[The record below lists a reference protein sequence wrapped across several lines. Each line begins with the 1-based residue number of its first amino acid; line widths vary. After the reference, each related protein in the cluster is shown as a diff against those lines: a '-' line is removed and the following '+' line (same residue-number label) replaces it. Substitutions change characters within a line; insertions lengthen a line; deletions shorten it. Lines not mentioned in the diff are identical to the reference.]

1 MQPSAAIAIVGLAV
15 RLPGAPDV
23 AGFWQTLLG
32 DAAAIAEV
40 PASRWDW
47 RAHYAPPGAAANT
60 AYSTVGGFIDDV
72 DAFDLRHFGIAP
84 REAEAMDPMQRLF
97 LQSAWT
103 ALEDAG
109 IAPRSL
115 SGRRVGVFAGVGNAE
130 YTSLMRAAHCD
141 NDAYRATGMALTLV
155 ANRLSYVLNL
165 RGPSQV
171 VDTACSGSLVA
182 VHRAIEQLRLGQCEL
197 ALAGGISLM
206 LSPELHVAFSQAGML
221 SSSGRCRPFDAEADG
236 YVRGEG
242 AGVVVLKRLDDALRD
257 GDFIHACILA
267 SAENHGGRAHS
278 LTAPSFKG
286 QAEVVAAAWQAAGP
300 AVRHLSHVETHGTGT
315 PLGDPI
321 EIAGLNEA
329 LRQCRAADPD
339 RTPAGDI
346 RLGAL
351 KSRIGHL
358 EAAAGI
364 AGLIKTVLA
373 LRHGLIP
380 GHPAFV
386 RANPQLELSGS
397 PLRIVDRPQAW
408 GEGPRVAGVSSFGFG
423 GVNAHVV
430 LQAQPAPVW
439 SSGDAQAEVV
449 LLSARDADTLRARAA
464 QLFDY
469 LYPDVQP
476 HALLALQQASGA
488 LDFDAQWPALGV
500 DADTMTRAA
509 QTAAQRLGVDPAQL
523 DLRDCMC
530 WGEVAA
536 ALSETLP
543 AAAVSDRLHARA
555 SLSRAALAPTLPAL
569 ASSLF
574 LGRDLQSHRLAIAA
588 QDFGGLALQLAAW
601 LCGAP
606 APLAVAAQSAKDS
619 GGERPLPDWRSAAG
633 LADWLRAELA
643 FPSLSEKLS
652 ARYAAGCLARVP
664 LPTLPFRR
672 DRVWFRAAEPV
683 APRPTADVPP
693 ADVPPALMPPA
704 LMPHDIDVL
713 LGTWTG
719 FLGSRP
725 VCLPSLLPWPGHV
738 ATRGAVSFI
747 DVAWAAASPHL
758 RRVMPTLADG
768 GLRYRGVADDGAQ
781 TLLRVEHIDA
791 GSGPRA
797 GVEPA
802 QVFALDTV
810 APSSHDPRAL
820 WMHWTVAVVRAL
832 QAMFRDASAAPLLP
846 YRALRVS
853 WSEVPA
859 AGPRRLLLTVDADSG
874 RVGVRGEIDGRT
886 VLQIDGLELRQARW
900 LAQASQPEAEVLS

>member
-1 MQPSAAIAIVGLAV
+1 MQPLPSSGAIAIVGLAA
-15 RLPGAPDV
+15 RLPGAADA
-23 AGFWQTLLG
+23 AGFWDSLLG
-32 DAAAIAEV
+32 NRPVIAEV

-47 RAHYAPPGAAANT
+47 RAVHAAPGAAANT
-60 AYSTVGGFIDDV
+60 AYSNVGGFIDDV

-109 IAPRSL
+109 IPPRSL

-130 YTSLMRAAHCD
+130 YTALMRAAQCD

-197 ALAGGISLM
+197 ALAGGVSLM

-221 SSSGRCRPFDAEADG
+221 SASGRCRPFDAEADG

-242 AGVVVLKRLDDALRD
+242 VGVVVLKRLDDALRD

-321 EIAGLNEA
+321 EVAGLNEA
-329 LRQCRAADPD
+329 LRLCGGADPE
-339 RTPAGDI
+339 RVPAGDI

-351 KSRIGHL
+351 KARIGHL

-380 GHPAFV
+380 GHPAFGQ
-386 RANPQLELSGS
+386 ANPQLELSSS
-397 PLRIVDRPQAW
+397 PLRIVDCPQAW

-439 SSGDAQAEVV
+439 SGGDAQSEVV

-476 HALLALQQASGA
+476 RVLCALQQASGA
-488 LDFDAQWPALGV
+488 VDFDAPWPALGA
-500 DADTMTRAA
+500 DADSVTRAA
-509 QTAAQRLGVDPAQL
+509 HAAAQGLGIEPVRL

-530 WGEVAA
+530 WGDVAA
-536 ALSETLP
+536 ALSEALP
-543 AAAVSDRLHARA
+543 AAAPSDRLQARA
-555 SLSRAALAPTLPAL
+555 SLSRASLAPTLRAL
-569 ASSLF
+569 AGSLF
-574 LGRDLQSHRLAIAA
+574 LGRDLQSHRLAVAA
-588 QDFGGLALQLAAW
+588 QDVGGLALQLAAW
-601 LCGAP
+601 LCDAP
-606 APLAVAAQSAKDS
+606 APCVVVAQSAKDS
-619 GGERPLPDWRSAAG
+619 GGERSLPDWRSAAG
-633 LADWLRAELA
+633 LADWLRAALA
-643 FPSLSEKLS
+643 FPSLSEQLS
-652 ARYAAGCLARVP
+652 ARYAADHLSRVP

-672 DRVWFRAAEPV
+672 DRVWFRAATPV
-683 APRPTADVPP
+683 VPQSS
-693 ADVPPALMPPA
+693 AHLPPSLV
-704 LMPHDIDVL
+704 PHDIDTL
-713 LGTWTG
+713 LGSWTVL
-719 FLGSRP
+719 FGSRP
-725 VCLPSLLPWPGHV
+725 ACLPSLLPWPGHV
-738 ATRGAVSFI
+738 ATGGAVRFI
-747 DVAWAAASPHL
+747 DVAWAAGSPRH
-758 RRVMPTLADG
+758 RRLMPILADG
-768 GLRYRGVADDGAQ
+768 GLRYRAQADDGAQ
-781 TLLRVEHIDA
+781 TLLRAGRIVAGEGPDA
-791 GSGPRA
+791 TAGGP
-797 GVEPA
+797 PA
-802 QVFALDTV
+802 FAMAVDL
-810 APSSHDPRAL
+810 PSPGDPQAL
-820 WMHWTVAVVRAL
+820 WMHWTVAVARAL
-832 QAMFRDASAAPLLP
+832 QGMFRDVTTAPLLP
-846 YRALRVS
+846 YRATRVS
-853 WSEVPA
+853 WAELPT
-859 AGPRRLLLTVDADSG
+859 AGPQRLLLSTDADSG
-874 RVGVRGEIDGRT
+874 RLDLRGEIEGRT
-886 VLQIDGLELRQARW
+886 VLQIDGLELREARW
-900 LAQASQPEAEVLS
+900 LLSVAAEAGAELQS

>member
-1 MQPSAAIAIVGLAV
+1 MDRAAAIAIVGIAA

-32 DAAAIAEV
+32 DETAIGEV
-40 PASRWDW
+40 PPSRWDW
-47 RAHYAPPGAAANT
+47 RAHYAPPGGAANT
-60 AYSTVGGFIDDV
+60 AYSNVGGFIDDA
-72 DAFDLRHFGIAP
+72 DCFDLRHFGIAP

-130 YTSLMRAAHCD
+130 YTALMRAARCD

-197 ALAGGISLM
+197 ALAGGVSLM

-221 SSSGRCRPFDAEADG
+221 STSGRCRPFDAEADG

-242 AGVVVLKRLDDALRD
+242 VGVVVLKRLDDALRD
-257 GDFIHACILA
+257 GDFIHACVLA

-339 RTPAGDI
+339 RTPADDI

-351 KSRIGHL
+351 KARIGHL

-380 GHPAFV
+380 GHPAFGQ
-386 RANPQLELSGS
+386 ANPQLELTGS
-397 PLRIVDRPQAW
+397 PLRIADGPQAW
-408 GEGPRVAGVSSFGFG
+408 DEGPRVAGVSSFGFG

-439 SSGDAQAEVV
+439 TDADAQAEVV
-449 LLSARDADTLRARAA
+449 LLSARDADTLRVRAA

-476 HALLALQQASGA
+476 RVLLALQQASGA

-500 DADTMTRAA
+500 DADTMERAA
-509 QTAAQRLGVDPAQL
+509 QSAARRLGIDAAGL
-523 DLRDCMC
+523 DLRDCLS
-530 WGEVAA
+530 WGEIAA
-536 ALSETLP
+536 ALSEALP
-543 AAAVSDRLHARA
+543 AAAPSDRLHARA
-555 SLSRAALAPTLPAL
+555 SLPRAALAPTLRAL

-574 LGRDLQSHRLAIAA
+574 VGRDLQSHRLAIAA

-601 LCGAP
+601 LCDAR
-606 APLAVAAQSAKDS
+606 ARLAVTAQSAKDS
-619 GGERPLPDWRSAAG
+619 GGERPLPDWRSASG

-643 FPSLSEKLS
+643 FPALSEQLS
-652 ARYAAGCLARVP
+652 ARYAADRVTRVP

-672 DRVWFRAAEPV
+672 DRVWFKAAAPV
-683 APRPTADVPP
+683 APQPAADMSPAVVPH
-693 ADVPPALMPPA
+693 AHLPPPLV
-704 LMPHDIDVL
+704 PHDIDAL
-713 LGTWTG
+713 LGPWTG
-719 FLGSRP
+719 FLGRRP
-725 VCLPSLLPWPGHV
+725 GCLPTLLPWPGHA
-738 ATRGAVSFI
+738 ATGGGVSFI
-747 DVAWAAASPHL
+747 DVAWAAASPQH

-768 GLRYRGVADDGAQ
+768 GLRYRALADEGAR
-781 TLLRVEHIDA
+781 TLLRVERIVT
-791 GSGPRA
+791 GEGPEATA
-797 GVEPA
+797 GVPPA
-802 QVFALDTV
+802 V
-810 APSSHDPRAL
+810 AIDVAPPSSHDPRAL

-832 QAMFRDASAAPLLP
+832 QSMFRDATTAPLLP

-853 WSEVPA
+853 WAEVPTV
-859 AGPRRLLLTVDADSG
+859 GPQRLLLTADADSG

-886 VLQIDGLELRQARW
+886 LLQIDGLELREARW
-900 LAQASQPEAEVLS
+900 LVQAAPAEAEVLS

>member
-1 MQPSAAIAIVGLAV
+1 MQPLPPPGAIAIVGLAA
-15 RLPGAPDV
+15 RLPGAADA
-23 AGFWQTLLG
+23 AGFWDSLLA
-32 DAAAIAEV
+32 DRPAIAEV

-47 RAHYAPPGAAANT
+47 RACHAAPGAAANT
-60 AYSTVGGFIDDV
+60 AYSNVGGFIDDV

-130 YTSLMRAAHCD
+130 YTTLMRAAHCD

-197 ALAGGISLM
+197 ALAGGVSLM

-221 SSSGRCRPFDAEADG
+221 STSGRCRPFDAEADG

-242 AGVVVLKRLDDALRD
+242 VGVVVLKRLDDALRD

-329 LRQCRAADPD
+329 LRQCRAADPGCV
-339 RTPAGDI
+339 PEGDI

-351 KSRIGHL
+351 KARIGHL

-380 GHPAFV
+380 GHPAFAQ
-386 RANPQLELSGS
+386 ANPQLELSGS
-397 PLRIVDRPQAW
+397 PLRIAAAPQAW
-408 GEGPRVAGVSSFGFG
+408 GDGPRVAGVSSFGFG
-423 GVNAHVV
+423 GVNAHIV
-430 LQAQPAPVW
+430 LQAQPAPAW
-439 SSGDAQAEVV
+439 PARPGEVDIV

-469 LYPDVQP
+469 LHPGVSPQV
-476 HALLALQQASGA
+476 LRALQQASGA
-488 LDFDAQWPALGV
+488 LDFDAPWPALGV
-500 DADTMTRAA
+500 SADTMARAA
-509 QTAAQRLGVDPAQL
+509 HAAAQGLGIDRVGL
-523 DLRDCMC
+523 DLRDCMS

-536 ALSETLP
+536 ALSEALPAPASPDRLQARATLP
-543 AAAVSDRLHARA
+543 RHV
-555 SLSRAALAPTLPAL
+555 LAPTLRAL
-569 ASSLF
+569 ADSLF
-574 LGRDLQSHRLAIAA
+574 SGRDLQSYRLAVVAA
-588 QDFGGLALQLAAW
+588 DMSELALQLVAW
-601 LCGAP
+601 LCDGQATQV
-606 APLAVAAQSAKDS
+606 VAAQSAREP
-619 GGERPLPDWRSAAG
+619 GAQVPAPDWQDAAQVTG
-633 LADWLRAELA
+633 WLRAQLA
-643 FPSLSEKLS
+643 LPALSEALS
-652 ARYAAGCLARVP
+652 LRRAADRAPRVP

-672 DRVWFRAAEPV
+672 DRVWFRSAAP
-683 APRPTADVPP
+683 ATAAGP
-693 ADVPPALMPPA
+693 ADTPYDIAALRAPWAALFGAPP
-704 LMPHDIDVL
+704 
-713 LGTWTG
+713 
-719 FLGSRP
+719 R
-725 VCLPSLLPWPGHV
+725 CLPTLLPWPAH
-738 ATRGAVSFI
+738 AAAHAVSFV
-747 DVAWAAASPHL
+747 DVAWAAASAED
-758 RRVMPTLADG
+758 RRLAAGFDG
-768 GLRYRGVADDGAQ
+768 HGLRYRTVAEAGAR
-781 TLLRVEHIDA
+781 TLLRVARIEAGADA
-791 GSGPRA
+791 LKGAADAPVA
-797 GVEPA
+797 GDARSFDLDVDPPPLDPA
-802 QVFALDTV
+802 G
-810 APSSHDPRAL
+810 L
-820 WMHWTVAVVRAL
+820 WMHWTIAVVRAL
-832 QAMFRDASAAPLLP
+832 QAPFRDQARAPLLP
-846 YRALRVS
+846 YRAARVS
-853 WSEVPA
+853 WAALPA
-859 AGPRRLLLTVDADSG
+859 GGPQRLRVTVDSDSG
-874 RVGVRGEIDGRT
+874 RISLFGEAGGRT
-886 VLQIDGLELRQARW
+886 LLRIDGLELREARW
-900 LAQASQPEAEVLS
+900 LSAPAVAAAELQS

>member
-1 MQPSAAIAIVGLAV
+1 MQPSAAIAIVGIAA

-23 AGFWQTLLG
+23 AAFWQALLG
-32 DAAAIAEV
+32 DAPAITEV
-40 PASRWDW
+40 PPARWDW
-47 RAHYAPPGAAANT
+47 RAHYAPPGGAANT

-72 DAFDLRHFGIAP
+72 DTFDLRHFGIAP

-130 YTSLMRAAHCD
+130 YTSLMRAARCD

-197 ALAGGISLM
+197 ALAGGVSLM

-221 SSSGRCRPFDAEADG
+221 STSGRCRPFDAEADG

-242 AGVVVLKRLDDALRD
+242 VGVVVLKRLDDALRD

-300 AVRHLSHVETHGTGT
+300 AVRHLSHIETHGTGT

-329 LRQCRAADPD
+329 LRQCRSVDPE
-339 RTPAGDI
+339 RAPAGDI

-351 KSRIGHL
+351 KARIGHL

-380 GHPAFV
+380 GHPAYV
-386 RANPQLELSGS
+386 RPNPQLELSGS

-430 LQAQPAPVW
+430 LQAHVAAGWPADD
-439 SSGDAQAEVV
+439 GEADVV
-449 LLSARDADTLRARAA
+449 LLSARDADTLRARAE

-469 LYPDVQP
+469 LYPSVQP
-476 HALLALQQASGA
+476 RALRALHSAAGV
-488 LDFDAQWPALGV
+488 LDFDTHWPTLGV
-500 DADTMTRAA
+500 DAGTMVRAA
-509 QTAAQRLGVDPAQL
+509 RAAAQGLGIDAARL
-523 DLRDCMC
+523 DLRDCLN

-536 ALSETLP
+536 ALSQALP
-543 AAAVSDRLHARA
+543 ATDKSERLSGRA
-555 SLSRAALAPTLPAL
+555 SLPRQALAPTLHAL
-569 ASSLF
+569 ARSLF
-574 LGRDLQSHRLAIAA
+574 VGRDLQAYRLAIAA
-588 QDFGGLALQLAAW
+588 KDFGELALQLAAW
-601 LCGAP
+601 LCNAP
-606 APLAVAAQSAKDS
+606 APQAVAAQSARQGGPEDS
-619 GGERPLPDWRSAAG
+619 EAAQPDWRSSAA
-633 LADWLRAELA
+633 LADWLRVRLP
-643 FPSLSEKLS
+643 FPVLSEVLS
-652 ARYAAGCLARVP
+652 ARHAAGSATRVP
-664 LPTLPFRR
+664 LPALPFRR
-672 DRVWFRAAEPV
+672 EYVWFRTAEPV
-683 APRPTADVPP
+683 APQAGVGVSRDVAALRAHWRAFPGVSMGKPP
-693 ADVPPALMPPA
+693 A
-704 LMPHDIDVL
+704 
-713 LGTWTG
+713 
-719 FLGSRP
+719 
-725 VCLPSLLPWPGHV
+725 CLPSLLPWPEHA
-738 ATRGAVSFI
+738 ATIGAVSFV
-747 DVAWAAASPHL
+747 DVAWAAASPHH
-758 RRVMPTLADG
+758 RQLAATRAG
-768 GLRYRGVADDGAQ
+768 TGLSYRAQTDETAQ
-781 TLLRVEHIDA
+781 TLLRVERIDT
-791 GSGPRA
+791 GRGPDA
-797 GVEPA
+797 A
-802 QVFALDTV
+802 ADFANDIVVL
-810 APSSHDPRAL
+810 ADPFASQDPCAL
-820 WMHWTVAVVRAL
+820 WMHWTMTVVHAL
-832 QAMFRDASAAPLLP
+832 QQLFPGATSAPLLP
-846 YRALRVS
+846 YRAARVS
-853 WSEVPA
+853 WAELPA
-859 AGPRRLLLTVDADSG
+859 TGPQHLRLGVDADSG
-874 RVGVRGEIDGRT
+874 RVRVRVETDGRT
-886 VLQIDGLELRQARW
+886 VLQIDDLELREARW
-900 LAQASQPEAEVLS
+900 LTSSPVGAEVLS

>member
-1 MQPSAAIAIVGLAV
+1 MHPSAAIAIVGLAA

-40 PASRWDW
+40 PPSRWDW
-47 RAHYAPPGAAANT
+47 RAHYAPPGGAANT

-221 SSSGRCRPFDAEADG
+221 SSAGRCRPFDAEADG

-300 AVRHLSHVETHGTGT
+300 AVRHLSHIETHGTGT

-329 LRQCRAADPD
+329 LRQCRGVDPEC
-339 RTPAGDI
+339 TPAGDI

-351 KSRIGHL
+351 KARIGHL

-430 LQAQPAPVW
+430 LQAQPVPVW
-439 SSGDAQAEVV
+439 PAAADEAEVV

-476 HALLALQQASGA
+476 HVLLALHRAAGV
-488 LDFDAQWPALGV
+488 LDFDAQWAALGV
-500 DADTMTRAA
+500 DAGTMVRDAHAAA
-509 QTAAQRLGVDPAQL
+509 QALGIDAARL
-523 DLRDCMC
+523 DLRDCLN

-536 ALSETLP
+536 ALSEALP
-543 AAAVSDRLHARA
+543 ATDASARLSARA
-555 SLSRAALAPTLPAL
+555 SLPRQVLAPTLHAL
-569 ASSLF
+569 AMSLF
-574 LGRDLQSHRLAIAA
+574 IGRDLKAHRLAVAA
-588 QDFGGLALQLAAW
+588 KDFGELALQLAGW
-601 LCGAP
+601 LCDAP
-606 APLAVAAQSAKDS
+606 APLAVAAQSVRDN
-619 GGERPLPDWRSAAG
+619 GDPQPPPDWHSATAV
-633 LADWLRAELA
+633 ADWLRTQLA
-643 FPSLSEKLS
+643 VPAVSEVLS
-652 ARYAAGCLARVP
+652 ARYAAGSAARVP
-664 LPTLPFRR
+664 LPTLPFRL
-672 DRVWFRAAEPV
+672 DRVWFRAA
-683 APRPTADVPP
+683 APVPP
-693 ADVPPALMPPA
+693 QPGADAS
-704 LMPHDIDVL
+704 HDVAGL
-713 LGTWTG
+713 RAYWTAFPGAPLGG
-719 FLGSRP
+719 RP
-725 VCLPSLLPWPGHV
+725 DCLPSLLPWPGHA
-738 ATRGAVSFI
+738 ATSGAVSFV
-747 DVAWAAASPHL
+747 DVAWAAASPRHRQL
-758 RRVMPTLADG
+758 TATRVGA
-768 GLRYRGVADDGAQ
+768 GLNYRAQADDATQ
-781 TLLRVEHIDA
+781 TLLRVERIDA
-791 GSGPRA
+791 GSGPDATA
-797 GVEPA
+797 GVPCDVVVDA
-802 QVFALDTV
+802 DPFA
-810 APSSHDPRAL
+810 SQDPGAL

-832 QAMFRDASAAPLLP
+832 QRLFPGATSAPLLP
-846 YRALRVS
+846 YRAVRVS
-853 WSEVPA
+853 WAALPA
-859 AGPRRLLLTVDADSG
+859 AGPQRLLLGVDTDSG

-886 VLQIDGLELRQARW
+886 VLQIDGLELREARW
-900 LAQASQPEAEVLS
+900 LAQPSTTGAEMLS

>member
-1 MQPSAAIAIVGLAV
+1 MPLPPPGAIAIVGLAA
-15 RLPGAPDV
+15 RLPGAADV
-23 AGFWQTLLG
+23 AGFWDSLLG
-32 DAAAIAEV
+32 ERPAIAEV

-47 RAHYAPPGAAANT
+47 RAVHATPGAAANT
-60 AYSTVGGFIDDV
+60 AYSNVGGFIDDV

-109 IAPRSL
+109 IPPRSL

-130 YTSLMRAAHCD
+130 YTALMRAAQCD

-197 ALAGGISLM
+197 ALAGGVSLM
-206 LSPELHVAFSQAGML
+206 LSAELHVAFSQAGML
-221 SSSGRCRPFDAEADG
+221 STSGRCRPFDAEADG

-242 AGVVVLKRLDDALRD
+242 VGVVVLKRLDDALRD

-300 AVRHLSHVETHGTGT
+300 AVRHLSHVEAHGTGT

-329 LRQCRAADPD
+329 LRLCRAADPGCA
-339 RTPAGDI
+339 PEGDI

-351 KSRIGHL
+351 KARIGHL

-380 GHPAFV
+380 GHPAFG
-386 RANPQLELSGS
+386 RANPQLELSSS

-408 GEGPRVAGVSSFGFG
+408 GDGPRVAGVSSFGFG

-439 SSGDAQAEVV
+439 TGGDAQAEVV

-469 LYPDVQP
+469 LYPEVQP
-476 HALLALQQASGA
+476 RVLCALREASGA
-488 LDFDAQWPALGV
+488 LDFDAPWPVLGV
-500 DADTMTRAA
+500 AADSVTRAA
-509 QTAAQRLGVDPAQL
+509 HAAAQGLGIDPLRL

-530 WGEVAA
+530 WGDVAA
-536 ALSETLP
+536 ALSEALP
-543 AAAVSDRLHARA
+543 AAAPSDRLRARA
-555 SLSRAALAPTLPAL
+555 SLSRASLAPTLRAL
-569 ASSLF
+569 AGSLF
-574 LGRDLQSHRLAIAA
+574 LGRDLQSHRLAVAA
-588 QDFGGLALQLAAW
+588 QDVGGLALQLAAW
-601 LCGAP
+601 LCDAP
-606 APLAVAAQSAKDS
+606 APCVVVAQSAKDN
-619 GGERPLPDWRSAAG
+619 GGERSLPDWRSAAG
-633 LADWLRAELA
+633 VADWLREALA
-643 FPSLSEKLS
+643 FPVLSEQLS
-652 ARYAAGCLARVP
+652 ARYAADHWVRVP

-672 DRVWFRAAEPV
+672 DRVWFKAAAPV
-683 APRPTADVPP
+683 APQPAADVTPVH
-693 ADVPPALMPPA
+693 VPPPLV
-704 LMPHDIDVL
+704 PHDIDAL
-713 LGTWTG
+713 LGPWAAVFG
-719 FLGSRP
+719 RRP
-725 VCLPSLLPWPGHV
+725 ACLPSLLPWPGHV
-738 ATRGAVSFI
+738 ATGGAVRFV
-747 DVAWAAASPHL
+747 DVAWAAASPRH
-758 RRVMPTLADG
+758 RRLMPILADG
-768 GLRYRGVADDGAQ
+768 GLRYRAQADDGAQ
-781 TLLRVEHIDA
+781 TLLRVGRIVTGEGPEATA
-791 GSGPRA
+791 GGP
-797 GVEPA
+797 PA
-802 QVFALDTV
+802 FAMAVDP
-810 APSSHDPRAL
+810 PSSGDPLAL
-820 WMHWTVAVVRAL
+820 WMHWTVAVARAL
-832 QAMFRDASAAPLLP
+832 QGMFRDVTTAPLLP
-846 YRALRVS
+846 YRAARVS
-853 WSEVPA
+853 WAELPT
-859 AGPRRLLLTVDADSG
+859 AGPQRLLLSTDADSG
-874 RVGVRGEIDGRT
+874 RLDLRGEIEGRT
-886 VLQIDGLELRQARW
+886 VLQIDGLELREARW
-900 LAQASQPEAEVLS
+900 LLSVTAEAGTELQS

>member
-1 MQPSAAIAIVGLAV
+1 MDEPAAIAIVGIAA

-32 DAAAIAEV
+32 DETAIGEV
-40 PASRWDW
+40 PRSRWDW
-47 RAHYAPPGAAANT
+47 RAHYAPPGGAANT
-60 AYSTVGGFIDDV
+60 AYSNVGGFIDDA
-72 DAFDLRHFGIAP
+72 DCFDLRHFGIAP

-115 SGRRVGVFAGVGNAE
+115 SGRRVGVFVGVGNAE
-130 YTSLMRAAHCD
+130 YTSLMRAARCD

-197 ALAGGISLM
+197 ALAGGVSLM
-206 LSPELHVAFSQAGML
+206 LTPELHVAFSQAGML
-221 SSSGRCRPFDAEADG
+221 STSGRCRPFDAEADG

-242 AGVVVLKRLDDALRD
+242 VGVVVLKRLDDALRD

-380 GHPAFV
+380 GHPAFD

-397 PLRIVDRPQAW
+397 PLRIAGGPQAW

-439 SSGDAQAEVV
+439 SGGDAQAEVV

-476 HALLALQQASGA
+476 RVLLALQQASGA

-509 QTAAQRLGVDPAQL
+509 QSAAQRLGIDPARL

-536 ALSETLP
+536 ALSDALP
-543 AAAVSDRLHARA
+543 AAVPDRLHARA
-555 SLSRAALAPTLPAL
+555 SLSRATLAPTLQAL

-574 LGRDLQSHRLAIAA
+574 LGRDLQSHRLAVAA
-588 QDFGGLALQLAAW
+588 TDVGGLALQLAAW
-601 LCGAP
+601 LCDAP
-606 APLAVAAQSAKDS
+606 APMVVVAQSAKDS
-619 GGERPLPDWRSAAG
+619 GGERPLTDWRSAAG

-643 FPSLSEKLS
+643 FPSLSEQLS

-672 DRVWFRAAEPV
+672 DRVWFRAATPV
-683 APRPTADVPP
+683 VPP
-693 ADVPPALMPPA
+693 PAADVPPALVPQ
-704 LMPHDIDVL
+704 DIDAL
-713 LGTWTG
+713 LDPWTG
-719 FLGSRP
+719 FLGRRP
-725 VCLPSLLPWPGHV
+725 ACLPSLLPWPGHV
-738 ATRGAVSFI
+738 ATSGAVRFI
-747 DVAWAAASPHL
+747 DVAWAAASPRH
-758 RRVMPTLADG
+758 RRVLPTRADG
-768 GLRYRGVADDGAQ
+768 GLRYRAQADDGAQ
-781 TLLRVEHIDA
+781 TLLRVERIVTGEAPEVMA
-791 GSGPRA
+791 GGP
-797 GVEPA
+797 PA
-802 QVFALDTV
+802 FAMDGAV
-810 APSSHDPRAL
+810 SPSNDPRAL
-820 WMHWTVAVVRAL
+820 WMHWTVAVARAL
-832 QAMFRDASAAPLLP
+832 QGMFRDVTTAPLLP
-846 YRALRVS
+846 YRAARVS
-853 WSEVPA
+853 WAELPTG
-859 AGPRRLLLTVDADSG
+859 GPQRLLLSADADSG
-874 RVGVRGEIDGRT
+874 RLGLRGEIDGRT
-886 VLQIDGLELRQARW
+886 VLQIDGLELREARW
-900 LAQASQPEAEVLS
+900 LAQPSKTGAEMLS

>member
-1 MQPSAAIAIVGLAV
+1 MDEHAAIAIVGIAA

-23 AGFWQTLLG
+23 AGFWQALLG
-32 DAAAIAEV
+32 DQTAIGEV
-40 PASRWDW
+40 PPSRWDW
-47 RAHYAPPGAAANT
+47 RAHYAPPGGAANT
-60 AYSTVGGFIDDV
+60 AYSNVGGFIDDA
-72 DAFDLRHFGIAP
+72 DCFDLRHFGIAP

-197 ALAGGISLM
+197 ALAGGVSLM

-221 SSSGRCRPFDAEADG
+221 STSGRCRPFDAEADG

-242 AGVVVLKRLDDALRD
+242 VGMVVLKRLDDALRD
-257 GDFIHACILA
+257 GDFIHACIIA

-300 AVRHLSHVETHGTGT
+300 AARHLSHIETHGTGT

-329 LRQCRAADPD
+329 LRQCRGVDPES
-339 RTPAGDI
+339 TPAGDI

-351 KSRIGHL
+351 KARIGHL

-439 SSGDAQAEVV
+439 AGSDTQAEVV

-476 HALLALQQASGA
+476 RVLLALQQVSGA

-509 QTAAQRLGVDPAQL
+509 HVAAQALHIDPARL

-536 ALSETLP
+536 ALSEALP
-543 AAAVSDRLHARA
+543 AAAAPDRLHARA
-555 SLSRAALAPTLPAL
+555 SLSRAALAPTLRAL
-569 ASSLF
+569 ATSLF
-574 LGRDLQSHRLAIAA
+574 VGRDLQSHRLAVAA
-588 QDFGGLALQLAAW
+588 MDVGGLALQLAAW
-601 LCGAP
+601 LCDAP
-606 APLAVAAQSAKDS
+606 APMVVVAQSAKGS
-619 GGERPLPDWRSAAG
+619 GGERSQPDWRSAAV

-643 FPSLSEKLS
+643 FPALSEQLS
-652 ARYAAGCLARVP
+652 ARYATGRLVRVP

-672 DRVWFRAAEPV
+672 DRVWFRAAAPV
-683 APRPTADVPP
+683 APPP
-693 ADVPPALMPPA
+693 VVEVAQ
-704 LMPHDIDVL
+704 DIDAL
-713 LGTWTG
+713 LDPWTG
-719 FLGSRP
+719 LFGRRP
-725 VCLPSLLPWPGHV
+725 ACLPSLLPWPGHV
-738 ATRGAVSFI
+738 ATGGAVSFI
-747 DVAWAAASPHL
+747 DVAWAAASPRH
-758 RRVMPTLADG
+758 RRVLPTRADG
-768 GLRYRGVADDGAQ
+768 GLRYRAQADDDAR
-781 TLLRVEHIDA
+781 TLLRVERIVT
-791 GSGPRA
+791 GEGPEATA
-797 GVEPA
+797 GVPPDF
-802 QVFALDTV
+802 VMDVDT
-810 APSSHDPRAL
+810 PSPGDPRAL
-820 WMHWTVAVVRAL
+820 WMQWTVAVARAL
-832 QAMFRDASAAPLLP
+832 QGMFRNATTAPLLP
-846 YRALRVS
+846 YRARRVS
-853 WSEVPA
+853 WAELPT
-859 AGPRRLLLTVDADSG
+859 AGPQRLLLSADADSG
-874 RVGVRGEIDGRT
+874 RLGVRGEIDGRT
-886 VLQIDGLELRQARW
+886 VLQIDGLELREARW
-900 LAQASQPEAEVLS
+900 LVQSAPAEAEVLS

>member
-1 MQPSAAIAIVGLAV
+1 MQPSAAIAIVGLAA

-23 AGFWQTLLG
+23 ASFWQTLLG

-40 PASRWDW
+40 PPSRWDW
-47 RAHYAPPGAAANT
+47 RAHYAPPGGAANT

-221 SSSGRCRPFDAEADG
+221 SSAGRCRPFDAEADG

-242 AGVVVLKRLDDALRD
+242 AGVVVLKRLDDAMRD

-300 AVRHLSHVETHGTGT
+300 AVRHLSHIETHGTGT

-329 LRQCRAADPD
+329 LRQCRGVDPEC
-339 RTPAGDI
+339 TPAGDI

-351 KSRIGHL
+351 KARIGHL

-397 PLRIVDRPQAW
+397 PLRIVDRPQPW
-408 GEGPRVAGVSSFGFG
+408 GEGPLVAGVSSFGFG

-430 LQAQPAPVW
+430 LQAQPVPVW
-439 SSGDAQAEVV
+439 PAGAGEAEVV
-449 LLSARDADTLRARAA
+449 LLSARDADTLRARAV

-469 LYPDVQP
+469 LYPQVQP
-476 HALLALQQASGA
+476 HALLALHRAAGVR
-488 LDFDAQWPALGV
+488 DFDAQWQALGV
-500 DADTMTRAA
+500 DADSMVRAA
-509 QTAAQRLGVDPAQL
+509 DAAAQALGIDAARL
-523 DLRDCMC
+523 DLRDCLN

-536 ALSETLP
+536 ALSEALP
-543 AAAVSDRLHARA
+543 ATDAPARLSADA
-555 SLSRAALAPTLPAL
+555 SLPRQVLAPTLHAL
-569 ASSLF
+569 AGSLF

-588 QDFGGLALQLAAW
+588 EDFGELALQLAAW
-601 LCGAP
+601 LCSAP
-606 APLAVAAQSAKDS
+606 APLAVAAQSAKDG
-619 GGERPLPDWRSAAG
+619 GGERPLPDWQSASG
-633 LADWLRAELA
+633 LADWLRVELA
-643 FPSLSEKLS
+643 FPALSEQLS
-652 ARYAAGCLARVP
+652 ARYVAGCLARVP

-672 DRVWFRAAEPV
+672 DRVWFKAAAPV
-683 APRPTADVPP
+683 APPP
-693 ADVPPALMPPA
+693 AAEES
-704 LMPHDIDVL
+704 HDIDAL
-713 LGTWTG
+713 LGPWTT
-719 FLGSRP
+719 FLGRRP
-725 VCLPSLLPWPGHV
+725 ACLPSLLPWPSHAG
-738 ATRGAVSFI
+738 TSGAVSFI
-747 DVAWAAASPHL
+747 GVAWAAASPRHL
-758 RRVMPTLADG
+758 RVTPTRADG
-768 GLRYRGVADDGAQ
+768 GLRYRAQTDDGAQ
-781 TLLRVEHIDA
+781 TLLRVERVVTGGGAEAVTGSPHAFTMDIDV
-791 GSGPRA
+791 SP
-797 GVEPA
+797 
-802 QVFALDTV
+802 
-810 APSSHDPRAL
+810 SHDARAL
-820 WMHWTVAVVRAL
+820 WMHWTVAVTRAL
-832 QAMFRDASAAPLLP
+832 QAMFRDVTAVPLLP
-846 YRALRVS
+846 YRAARVS
-853 WSEVPA
+853 WAEVPKS
-859 AGPRRLLLTVDADSG
+859 GPQRLLLAVDADSG
-874 RVGVRGEIDGRT
+874 RVGVRGEIDGRA
-886 VLQIDGLELRQARW
+886 VLQIDGLELREARW
-900 LAQASQPEAEVLS
+900 LAQPSTTGAEMLS